1 RESTWWLFDDTS
13 PQKAIMIRRRPLFCC
28 LTLVL
33 VSCDKPKETATI
45 PEKSPAPRRAT
56 KSARPLSSEP
66 VSTPEEIRETFENAQ
81 AIQSPEHRNKALEE
95 VVWDALELDPHLAAE
110 AFLKLTPRSEEK
122 NRLIQHYAMRL
133 AEQSLDEAMQWA
145 ATFHSEEERSL
156 AYDNIALVLAESEPE
171 RAAQMLSESGIAG
184 RDFDVAVVQVLQR
197 WAASSPEGAA
207 GWVVLFEEGEAR
219 SAGLKAVVGI
229 WSRTDPEGAL
239 VWLDSLQ
246 NPAIRQEASDGLAQS
261 ILDLPEG
268 SQDDLLRRVSPDIR
282 SRFESLKTEAAEQ

>member
-1 RESTWWLFDDTS
+1 MMPRH
-13 PQKAIMIRRRPLFCC
+13 PLFFC
-28 LTLVL
+28 LACLF
-33 VSCDKPKETATI
+33 VSCDKPKEESAASENPPPPPRVTKTVRPINTDPVAT
-45 PEKSPAPRRAT
+45 PA
-56 KSARPLSSEP
+56 
-66 VSTPEEIRETFENAQ
+66 EIRETFEKAQ

-110 AFLKLTPRSEEK
+110 AFLKLTPHSEEK

-133 AEQSLDEAMQWA
+133 AEQSLDESMNWA
-145 ATFHSEEERSL
+145 ASLHSEEERSL

-207 GWVVLFEEGEAR
+207 GWVVLFEAGEAR
-219 SAGLKAVVGI
+219 TAGLKAVVGT
-229 WSRTDPEGAL
+229 WSRSDPEGAL
-239 VWLDSLQ
+239 MWLDNLQ
-246 NPAIRQEASDGLAQS
+246 DPTIRSEASDGLAQS

-268 SQDDLLRRVSPDIR
+268 AQDDLLRRVNPDIR
-282 SRFESLKTEAAEQ
+282 SRFENLKTEAAEQ